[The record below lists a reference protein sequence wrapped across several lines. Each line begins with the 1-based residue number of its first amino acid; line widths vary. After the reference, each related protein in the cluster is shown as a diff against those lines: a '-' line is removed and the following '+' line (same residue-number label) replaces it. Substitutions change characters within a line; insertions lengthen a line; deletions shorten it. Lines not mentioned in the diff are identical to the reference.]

1 MDGGS
6 RRFTPPPAPS
16 PSGSLCDP
24 ANQDTEPRSGSVG
37 EGDVIYPVRKS
48 EGRAP
53 AFLGVERSLTGR
65 RWRAREA
72 EVGLVEALRRRFQLP
87 EIAARLLAGRGVTLE
102 DAPNFLE
109 PTLKALFPD
118 PSSFAD
124 MDEAARVIEDAIVAG
139 RSCAVLADYDVDGG
153 SSAAQLVRYFR
164 ARGRE
169 LKIYVPDRMKEGY
182 GPSALA
188 FERLKADGVE
198 LVITVDCGAAA
209 EGPLNAAA
217 ELGLD
222 VIVLDHHLMAGP
234 PPKARAVVNP
244 NRLDCKSGQGDLT
257 AAGVVLVT
265 LAAVNREARRRGSI
279 GANNLPDLMHMLD
292 LAAIGTVCDV
302 APLTGFNRAIVAQG
316 LKVLRNGNNLGLVA
330 LAESAGRPIGKGG
343 GLATVYD
350 FGFILGPRINAGGRV
365 GDASL
370 ATRLLSTED
379 PAEAR
384 ELAAMLEDLNAERRA
399 REAEMLAEA
408 ETAALAEAE
417 LRAVVI
423 VGSHRWHPGV
433 IGIAAGRLKDRL
445 MKPTIV
451 LGGVG
456 EHEPAKGSGRST
468 PGVNLGAAIA
478 AAKNAGLLI
487 NGGGHAMAAG
497 LTVEWGKVEEL
508 KDFLSEAL
516 AGEIASAAGEAR
528 ALSID
533 AAGAISAL
541 DLKLIDALDRIGPYG
556 QGHPEPVF
564 ALPDVRVSFAKL
576 VKDEHVRFTL
586 EDSRG
591 ARIGGIAF
599 RAMQSAL
606 GEALLKR
613 EGIFHA
619 AVRVKRNEWNG
630 NVRAEVEIVDLAAA
644 H

>member
-1 MDGGS
+1 MAQAAVV
-6 RRFTPPPAPS
+6 PKVENA
-16 PSGSLCDP
+16 
-24 ANQDTEPRSGSVG
+24 
-37 EGDVIYPVRKS
+37 
-48 EGRAP
+48 

-72 EVGLVEALRRRFQLP
+72 DLALVEAFRRRFSLP
-87 EIAARLLAGRGVTLE
+87 EIAARLLAARGVSMD
-102 DAPNFLE
+102 DAEGFLT
-109 PTLKALFPD
+109 PTLKTHFPD

-139 RSCAVLADYDVDGG
+139 RPSAVLADYDVDGG

-164 ARGRE
+164 VRGRD

-182 GPSALA
+182 GPSVLA
-188 FERLKADGVE
+188 FERLKAEGVE

-209 EGPLNAAA
+209 EAPLNAAA

-244 NRLDCKSGQGDLT
+244 NRLDCKSGQGALT

-265 LAAVNREARRRGSI
+265 LAAVNREARKRGSI
-279 GANNLPDLMHMLD
+279 GSNNLPDLIQMLD

-302 APLTGFNRAIVAQG
+302 APLTGFNRAIVSQG
-316 LKVLRNGNNLGLVA
+316 LKVLRIGQNIGLVA
-330 LAESAGRPIGKGG
+330 LAESAGRKGG
-343 GLATVYD
+343 ASVYD

-379 PAEAR
+379 AEEAR
-384 ELAAMLEDLNAERRA
+384 ELAETLEALNQERRA
-399 REAEMLAEA
+399 REAEMLADA

-417 LRAVVI
+417 TRNVVI

-445 MKPTIV
+445 HKPTIV
-451 LGGVG
+451 LGGVN
-456 EHEPAKGSGRST
+456 EHDPAKGSGRST
-468 PGVNLGAAIA
+468 PGVNLGAAVA
-478 AAKNAGLLI
+478 AAKAEGLLI
-487 NGGGHAMAAG
+487 NGGGHAAAAG
-497 LTVEWGKVEEL
+497 LTVEWDKVDAL
-508 KDFLSEAL
+508 KDFLSNAL
-516 AGEIASAAGEAR
+516 ADEIEAAAGEAR
-528 ALSID
+528 ALSVD
-533 AAGAISAL
+533 GAGAISTI
-541 DLKLIDALDRIGPYG
+541 DLGLIDALERIGPYG

-564 ALPDVRVSFAKL
+564 VLPDVRVCFAKL
-576 VKDEHVRFTL
+576 VKEEHVRFTL

-591 ARIGGIAF
+591 ARVGGIAF
-599 RAMQSAL
+599 RAMKSPL

-613 EGIFHA
+613 DGTYHA

-630 NVRAEVEIVDLAAA
+630 TVKAEVEIVDLAAA
-644 H
+644 V

>member
-1 MDGGS
+1 MLAHDAKRFGHQIMSAALKLQTGG
-6 RRFTPPPAPS
+6 
-16 PSGSLCDP
+16 
-24 ANQDTEPRSGSVG
+24 
-37 EGDVIYPVRKS
+37 
-48 EGRAP
+48 

-65 RWRAREA
+65 RWRTRDADI
-72 EVGLVEALRRRFQLP
+72 GLVEALRRRFSLP
-87 EIAARLLAGRGVTLE
+87 EVAARLLAARGVGLDNAET
-102 DAPNFLE
+102 FLD

-118 PSSFAD
+118 PSSFRD
-124 MDEAARVIEDAIVAG
+124 MDEAARVIEDAIVSG
-139 RSCAVLADYDVDGG
+139 RPSAVLADYDVDGG
-153 SSAAQLVRYFR
+153 SSGAQLVRYFR

-222 VIVLDHHLMAGP
+222 VVVLDHHLMSGP

-244 NRLDCKSGQGDLT
+244 NRIDCTSGQGDLT

-265 LAAVNREARRRGSI
+265 LAAVNREARKRGSI
-279 GANNLPDLMHMLD
+279 GANNLPDLMQMLD

-316 LKVLRNGNNLGLVA
+316 LKVLRNGKNIGMVA
-330 LAESAGRPIGKGG
+330 LAENAGRKGQ
-343 GLATVYD
+343 ATVYD

-379 PAEAR
+379 PQEAR
-384 ELAAMLEDLNAERRA
+384 DLAATLEALNQERRQ

-417 LRAVVI
+417 KHAVVI
-423 VGSHRWHPGV
+423 VGSHLWHPGV

-451 LGGVG
+451 LGGVS

-468 PGVNLGAAIA
+468 PGVNLGAAVA
-478 AAKNAGLLI
+478 AAKEAGLLI

-497 LTVEWGKVEEL
+497 LTVEWDKVEAL
-508 KDFLSEAL
+508 KDFLSDRLE
-516 AGEIASAAGEAR
+516 GEMAAAAGEAR
-528 ALSID
+528 ALSVD
-533 AAGAISAL
+533 AAGAVGAMDLSLLEAL
-541 DLKLIDALDRIGPYG
+541 ERIGPFG

-564 ALPDVRVSFAKL
+564 ALPDVRVCFAKL
-576 VKDEHVRFTL
+576 VKEEHVRFTL
-586 EDSRG
+586 EDARG
-591 ARIGGIAF
+591 ARISGIAF
-599 RAMQSAL
+599 RAMKGPL
-606 GEALLKR
+606 GEALMKR
-613 EGIFHA
+613 DATYHA
-619 AVRVKRNEWNG
+619 AVRLKRNEWNG
-630 NVRAEVEIVDLAAA
+630 AVKAEVEIVDLAAA
-644 H
+644 GG

>member
-1 MDGGS
+1 MTAA
-6 RRFTPPPAPS
+6 RK
-16 PSGSLCDP
+16 LDP
-24 ANQDTEPRSGSVG
+24 GA
-37 EGDVIYPVRKS
+37 
-48 EGRAP
+48 

-72 EVGLVEALRRRFQLP
+72 DLGLTEVFRRRFSLP
-87 EIAARLLAGRGVTLE
+87 EIAARLMAARGIALD
-102 DAPNFLE
+102 DAEAFLV
-109 PTLKALFPD
+109 PTLKTHFPD
-118 PSSFAD
+118 PSSFQD
-124 MDEAARVIEDAIVAG
+124 MDEAARVIEDAIVGG

-188 FERLKADGVE
+188 FERLKAEGVE

-217 ELGLD
+217 DLGLD
-222 VIVLDHHLMAGP
+222 VIVLDHHLMAGA

-244 NRLDCKSGQGDLT
+244 NRLDDTSGQGALT

-265 LAAVNREARRRGSI
+265 LAAVNREARKRGSI
-279 GANNLPDLMHMLD
+279 GSNNLPDLIQMLD

-316 LKVLRNGNNLGLVA
+316 LKILRNGKNIGMVA
-330 LAESAGRPIGKGG
+330 LAENAGRKGE
-343 GLATVYD
+343 ATVYD

-370 ATRLLSTED
+370 ATKLLSTENEE
-379 PAEAR
+379 EAR
-384 ELAAMLEDLNAERRA
+384 ELAATLEALNQERRA
-399 REAEMLAEA
+399 RETEMLADA

-417 LRAVVI
+417 KRNVVI
-423 VGSHRWHPGV
+423 VGSHLWHPGV

-451 LGGVG
+451 LGGVT

-468 PGVNLGAAIA
+468 PGVNLGAAVA
-478 AAKNAGLLI
+478 AAKTAGLLI
-487 NGGGHAMAAG
+487 NGGGHAAAAG
-497 LTVEWGKVEEL
+497 LTVEWDKVEAL
-508 KDFLSEAL
+508 KDFLSDYL
-516 AGEIASAAGEAR
+516 APEIAAAAGEAR

-533 AAGAISAL
+533 AAGAVGAM
-541 DLKLIDALDRIGPYG
+541 DLQLLDALEQIGPYG

-564 ALPDVRVSFAKL
+564 ALPDVRVCFAKL
-576 VKDEHVRFTL
+576 VKEEHVRFTL
-586 EDSRG
+586 EDARG
-591 ARIGGIAF
+591 ARVSGIAF
-599 RAMQSAL
+599 RAMKSAI

-613 EGIFHA
+613 DATYHA
-619 AVRVKRNEWNG
+619 AVRIKKNEWNG
-630 NVRAEVEIVDLAAA
+630 AVKAEVEIVDLALAS
-644 H
+644 

>member
-1 MDGGS
+1 MATAAIAKKPMES
-6 RRFTPPPAPS
+6 
-16 PSGSLCDP
+16 
-24 ANQDTEPRSGSVG
+24 
-37 EGDVIYPVRKS
+37 
-48 EGRAP
+48 

-72 EVGLVEALRRRFQLP
+72 DLGLTEVFRRRFSLP
-87 EIAARLLAGRGVTLE
+87 EIAARLMAARGIALD
-102 DAPNFLE
+102 DAEAFLN
-109 PTLKALFPD
+109 PTLKTHFPD
-118 PSSFAD
+118 PSSFQD
-124 MDEAARVIEDAIVAG
+124 MDEAARVIEDAIVGG

-182 GPSALA
+182 GPSVLA
-188 FERLKADGVE
+188 FERLKEEGVE

-217 ELGLD
+217 DLGVD

-244 NRLDCKSGQGDLT
+244 NRLDDTSGQGALT

-265 LAAVNREARRRGSI
+265 LAAVNREARKRGSI
-279 GANNLPDLMHMLD
+279 GSNNLPDLIQMLD

-316 LKVLRNGNNLGLVA
+316 LKILRNGKNIGMVA
-330 LAESAGRPIGKGG
+330 LAENAGRKGE
-343 GLATVYD
+343 ATVYD

-370 ATRLLSTED
+370 ATKLLSTENEE
-379 PAEAR
+379 EAR
-384 ELAAMLEDLNAERRA
+384 ELAATLEALNQERRA
-399 REAEMLAEA
+399 REAEMLADA

-417 LRAVVI
+417 KRNVVI
-423 VGSHRWHPGV
+423 VGSHQWHPGV

-451 LGGVG
+451 LGGVT

-468 PGVNLGAAIA
+468 PGVNLGAAVA
-478 AAKNAGLLI
+478 AAKTAGLLI
-487 NGGGHAMAAG
+487 NGGGHAAAAG
-497 LTVEWGKVEEL
+497 LTVEWDKVEAL
-508 KDFLSEAL
+508 KDFLSAYL
-516 AGEIASAAGEAR
+516 APEIAAAAGEAR

-533 AAGAISAL
+533 AAGAVGSM
-541 DLKLIDALDRIGPYG
+541 DLQLLDALDQIGPYG

-564 ALPDVRVSFAKL
+564 ALPDVRVCFAKL
-576 VKDEHVRFTL
+576 VKEEHVRFTL
-586 EDSRG
+586 EDARG
-591 ARIGGIAF
+591 ARVSGIAF
-599 RAMQSAL
+599 RAMKSQL
-606 GEALLKR
+606 GEALMNR
-613 EGIFHA
+613 DATYHA
-619 AVRVKRNEWNG
+619 AVRIKKNEWNG
-630 NVRAEVEIVDLAAA
+630 NVKAEVEIVDLALAS
-644 H
+644 

>member
-1 MDGGS
+1 MGNAALRD
-6 RRFTPPPAPS
+6 
-16 PSGSLCDP
+16 
-24 ANQDTEPRSGSVG
+24 PRS
-37 EGDVIYPVRKS
+37 EC
-48 EGRAP
+48 
-53 AFLGVERSLTGR
+53 AFLGVELSLTGR
-65 RWRAREA
+65 RWRTREA
-72 EVGLVEALRRRFQLP
+72 ELGLVEAFRRRFQLP
-87 EIAARLLAGRGVTLE
+87 EIAARLLAARGVTLE
-102 DAPNFLE
+102 GAPNFLE
-109 PTLKALFPD
+109 PTLKNLFPD
-118 PSSFAD
+118 PSSFID
-124 MDEAARVIEDAIVAG
+124 MDEAARVIEDAIVSG
-139 RSCAVLADYDVDGG
+139 RQCAVLADYDVDGG
-153 SSAAQLVRYFR
+153 SSGAQLVRYFR

-244 NRLDCKSGQGDLT
+244 NRLDCPSGQGDLT

-265 LAAVNREARRRGSI
+265 MAAVNREARKRGSI
-279 GANNLPDLMHMLD
+279 GANNLPDLMQMLD
-292 LAAIGTVCDV
+292 LSAIGTVCDV

-316 LKVLRNGNNLGLVA
+316 LKVLRAGKNIGLLA
-330 LAESAGRPIGKGG
+330 LAESAGRNGE
-343 GLATVYD
+343 ATVYD

-379 PAEAR
+379 PSEAR
-384 ELAAMLEDLNAERRA
+384 ELAAMLEDLNTERRA

-417 LRAVVI
+417 RRSVVI

-445 MKPTIV
+445 LKPTIV
-451 LGGVG
+451 LGGVNA
-456 EHEPAKGSGRST
+456 HDPAKGSGRST
-468 PGVNLGAAIA
+468 PGVNLGAAVA

-497 LTVEWGKVEEL
+497 LTVEWDKVEAL

-516 AGEIASAAGEAR
+516 EGEIASAAGEAR
-528 ALSID
+528 ALTID

-541 DLKLIDALDRIGPYG
+541 DLGLIESLDRIGPYG
-556 QGHPEPVF
+556 QGHPEPLF
-564 ALPDVRVSFAKL
+564 ALPDVRVSFSKL

-586 EDSRG
+586 EDARG

-599 RAMQSAL
+599 RAMKSPL

-613 EGIFHA
+613 EGVFHA

-630 NVRAEVEIVDLAAA
+630 NVRVEAEIVDLAKVG
-644 H
+644 

>member
-1 MDGGS
+1 MAA
-6 RRFTPPPAPS
+6 PAAKLS
-16 PSGSLCDP
+16 PD
-24 ANQDTEPRSGSVG
+24 A
-37 EGDVIYPVRKS
+37 
-48 EGRAP
+48 
-53 AFLGVERSLTGR
+53 AFLGVTRSLTGR
-65 RWRAREA
+65 RWRARSGDDGLTEA
-72 EVGLVEALRRRFQLP
+72 FRRRFGLP
-87 EIAARLLAGRGVTLE
+87 EIAARLLASRGVSLD
-102 DAPNFLE
+102 DAQTFLE
-109 PTLKALFPD
+109 PTLKALFPN
-118 PSSFAD
+118 PSDFQD
-124 MDEAARVIEDAIVAG
+124 MDKAASLIEDAIVSG
-139 RSCAVLADYDVDGG
+139 KPTAVLADYDVDGG

-217 ELGLD
+217 EMELD
-222 VIVLDHHLMAGP
+222 VIVLDHHLMAHE
-234 PPKARAVVNP
+234 PPKAAAVVNP
-244 NRLDCKSGQGDLT
+244 NRMDDTSGQGHLT

-265 LAAVNREARRRGSI
+265 LAAVNREARKRGSP
-279 GANNLPDLMHMLD
+279 GANHLPDLMHTLD

-316 LKVLRNGNNLGLVA
+316 LKVLRNGKNIGLVA
-330 LAESAGRPIGKGG
+330 LGESAGRRG
-343 GLATVYD
+343 AASVYD
-350 FGFILGPRINAGGRV
+350 FGFVLGPRINAGGRV

-379 PAEAR
+379 AEEAR
-384 ELAAMLEDLNAERRA
+384 ELAATLEALNAERRA

-417 LRAVVI
+417 KRNVVI

-451 LGGVG
+451 LGGVT

-468 PGVNLGAAIA
+468 PGVNLGAAVA
-478 AAKNAGLLI
+478 AAKEAGLLI
-487 NGGGHAMAAG
+487 NGGGHAAAAG
-497 LTVEWGKVEEL
+497 LTVEWDKVEAL
-508 KDFLSEAL
+508 KDFLSDRLADEIQAS
-516 AGEIASAAGEAR
+516 AGETW

-533 AAGAISAL
+533 AAGAVGAM
-541 DLKLIDALDRIGPYG
+541 DLGLIDAIDRIGPYG

-564 ALPDVRVSFAKL
+564 ALPDVRVSYSKL
-576 VKDEHVRFTL
+576 VKEEHVRFTL
-586 EDSRG
+586 EDARG

-599 RAMQSAL
+599 RAMKSPI

-613 EGIFHA
+613 EGVYHA
-619 AVRVKRNEWNG
+619 AVRLKRNEFNG
-630 NVRAEVEIVDLAAA
+630 NVSAEIEIVDLAPAY
-644 H
+644 

>member
-1 MDGGS
+1 MAA
-6 RRFTPPPAPS
+6 PAAKLS
-16 PSGSLCDP
+16 PD
-24 ANQDTEPRSGSVG
+24 A
-37 EGDVIYPVRKS
+37 
-48 EGRAP
+48 
-53 AFLGVERSLTGR
+53 AFLGVTRSLTGR
-65 RWRAREA
+65 RWRARSGDDGLTEA
-72 EVGLVEALRRRFQLP
+72 FRRRFGLP
-87 EIAARLLAGRGVTLE
+87 EIAARLLASRGVSLD
-102 DAPNFLE
+102 DAQTFLE
-109 PTLKALFPD
+109 PTLKALFPN
-118 PSSFAD
+118 PSDFQD
-124 MDEAARVIEDAIVAG
+124 MDKAASLIEDAIVSG
-139 RSCAVLADYDVDGG
+139 KPTAVLADYDVDGG

-217 ELGLD
+217 EMELD
-222 VIVLDHHLMAGP
+222 VIVLDHHLMAHE
-234 PPKARAVVNP
+234 PPKAAAVVNP
-244 NRLDCKSGQGDLT
+244 NRMDDTSGQGHLT

-265 LAAVNREARRRGSI
+265 LAAVNREARKRGSP
-279 GANNLPDLMHMLD
+279 GANHLPDLMHTLD

-316 LKVLRNGNNLGLVA
+316 LKVLRNGKNIGLVA
-330 LAESAGRPIGKGG
+330 LGESAGRRG
-343 GLATVYD
+343 AASVYD
-350 FGFILGPRINAGGRV
+350 FGFVLGPRINAGGRV

-379 PAEAR
+379 AEEAR
-384 ELAAMLEDLNAERRA
+384 ELAATLEALNAERRA

-417 LRAVVI
+417 KRNVVI

-451 LGGVG
+451 LGGVT
-456 EHEPAKGSGRST
+456 EHDPAKGSGRST
-468 PGVNLGAAIA
+468 PGVNLGAAVA
-478 AAKNAGLLI
+478 AAKEAGLLI
-487 NGGGHAMAAG
+487 NGGGHAAAAG
-497 LTVEWGKVEEL
+497 LTVEWDKVEAL
-508 KDFLSEAL
+508 KDFLSDRLADEIQAS
-516 AGEIASAAGEAR
+516 AGETW

-533 AAGAISAL
+533 AAGAVGAM
-541 DLKLIDALDRIGPYG
+541 DLGLIDAVDRIGPYG

-564 ALPDVRVSFAKL
+564 ALPDVRVSYSKL
-576 VKDEHVRFTL
+576 VKEEHVRFTL
-586 EDSRG
+586 EDARG

-599 RAMQSAL
+599 RAMKSPI

-613 EGIFHA
+613 EGVYHA
-619 AVRVKRNEWNG
+619 AVRLKRNEFNG
-630 NVRAEVEIVDLAAA
+630 NVSAEIEIVDLAPA